1 MVAVLV
7 ACKHEAPANAPT
19 GTGSGPGAGL
29 TFRKQTWERI
39 PVAVKLP
46 EAEHADLDAERDTI
60 VAASPSEITLDGVAV
75 VALAGGRVAPED
87 VEANA
92 WGAAIPKLRKALEA
106 RHADA
111 AHVLLAVDHTLSTE
125 LVAELAGSVA
135 NGSRRTDVALALSTP
150 NGVRAIV
157 VVAHGHTAGKRVVA
171 PTSDAREV
179 IAPWALS
186 VDQLVAIATALPADG
201 HVFLDWNNV
210 DDAKATDADDAAA
223 QAAGLFSAE
232 VPGSGAEGDM
242 TKRKPGAD
250 LGQQLGSA
258 GLRDVHVGSKP
269 SH

>member
-1 MVAVLV
+1 MKWMWMVAVLV

-39 PVAVKLP
+39 PDAVKLP
-46 EAEHADLDAERDTI
+46 EAEHADLAADRDAI
-60 VAASPSEITLDGVAV
+60 
-75 VALAGGRVAPED
+75 
-87 VEANA
+87 A
-92 WGAAIPKLRKALEA
+92 WGAASPKLRKSLEA

-111 AHVLLAVDHTLSTE
+111 AHVLLAGDHTLSTE

-135 NGSRRTDVALALSTP
+135 NGSRRTDVALALSPP

-210 DDAKATDADDAAA
+210 DDAKATAADAAAA

-242 TKRKPGAD
+242 TTRTPGAD